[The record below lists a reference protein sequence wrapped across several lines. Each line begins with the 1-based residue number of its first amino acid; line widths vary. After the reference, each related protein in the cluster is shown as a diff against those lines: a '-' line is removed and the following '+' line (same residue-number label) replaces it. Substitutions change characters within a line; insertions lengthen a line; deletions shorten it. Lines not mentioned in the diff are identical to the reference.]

1 MDYMLRC
8 MLKLFKSSFP
18 DTNVD
23 ISIKEESVGFIG
35 YLLLVLLAILLTWIF
50 KKYFRK

>member
-23 ISIKEESVGFIG
+23 ISIKEKADEIIG
-35 YLLLVLLAILLTWIF
+35 YLLLVLSAILLTWIF